1 MKKKQIPNSPLDDKE
16 TPKEIDNENE
26 IPLEDGSDIC
36 QQLMDRYSKSSAPQH
51 RHLMATAA
59 AMRSILSSESLPLSP
74 PAYFAAS
81 ISALDDDSAATLDST
96 AIGALL
102 TFLSLVVPAVPKGGI
117 ASGKAKEAVEVV
129 VRVLGKEGLG
139 VASLR
144 SGVKCLGLLLVGFS
158 DLQDWHSV
166 QFGLESLLGFA
177 IDKRPKV
184 RRCAQEYLEKFFK
197 SSQSSDVMK
206 EASKL
211 VLSLLKSH
219 MPVALTLN
227 TIKSADD
234 SKDETLSNPEHLE
247 VLHMLNVLKL
257 TVPYLS
263 ATIRLKILSELC
275 KLTSSE
281 FSILTRNIHK
291 TIEVFFGNSNAEAII
306 PATENIIVSLSSYVS
321 GEKNP
326 VDTLISAATLLK
338 CAVDKLY
345 AVDSNSWTKHTP
357 FVYDSLAALLSSEAS
372 VASHASDIMK
382 ELITDHIDLK
392 SLSSDNNGLGSEEAD
407 ALKSICS
414 IFENTLSSSDGI
426 PNEHVLA
433 VLTVLFQ
440 KLGES
445 SYIFMK
451 GIVHKL
457 ADLMTRISGNTSNTN
472 HLQNCVGSAVTVI
485 GPERILTLLPITL
498 SVDNFMHSNMWLV
511 SILKDYVVGA
521 SLSYYMEH
529 IVPLAKSFQ
538 EASCK
543 VKKSVIRQ
551 DLQAHS
557 HSLWGL
563 LPAFCRYSIDT
574 HKRFKALAE
583 LLIDILKEDSLMHE
597 NIAVAIQILVN
608 QNKNILRSGEDADE
622 SNNTVMGDSK
632 LELRIPDTY
641 SKKTA
646 TKNIK
651 ALSSCAPEIL
661 QALTDVFIH
670 SIPAKRLYLK
680 DAIGCLASITDSSIT
695 KRIFVLLVEKLQS
708 IDGEGEFVKQADNAD
723 EVVEKEKN
731 TNTMGKDASRC
742 IIMEL
747 ASSLISGAEE
757 DLIDF
762 IYVLIKQTFQE
773 TNEIGHHEAY
783 YALSRILEEHAWFC
797 SSKSEELIDLLLG
810 LKSPADTPSLRNR
823 LDCFNTLMVHT
834 LKVSSLEENTKPF
847 LILNEIIVTLKDG
860 KEETRKTTYDILLKM
875 SSTLRKS
882 SDLESDP
889 PYHKLISMI
898 MGYLSGSSPHIKSG
912 AVAALSVLVYDDPE
926 ICISV
931 PDLVSSILSLL
942 QTKAVEVIKAVLGFV
957 KVLVSTLQAKDL
969 QNFLSD
975 IINGVLQWSSISRN
989 HFRSKVTIILEILT
1003 RKCGI
1008 AAVQSVAP
1016 EKHKGF
1022 LNTVIE
1028 NRRGK
1033 TTSEETDV
1041 NDADKVPVG
1050 SSTEGSR
1057 KRRDKGFGAFKSKND
1072 MIEHRKRK
1080 RDKRDGGSKHAKSS
1094 EHVGHGGG
1102 MKMAKR
1108 AKHLGNSMKD
1118 HSEGNGKKKNF
1129 DKGSSTGRGQKRKIN
1144 QATTSQK
1151 GEAAGDKRHSFKVQ
1165 TRPKK
1170 FRGVNKK
1177 GDK

>member
-1 MKKKQIPNSPLDDKE
+1 MKKKQTPNSPFDDKE
-16 TPKEIDNENE
+16 TLKEFDNENE
-26 IPLEDGSDIC
+26 IPLKDGSDIC

-51 RHLMATAA
+51 RHLIATAA

-197 SSQSSDVMK
+197 SFQSSDVMK
-206 EASKL
+206 E
-211 VLSLLKSH
+211 
-219 MPVALTLN
+219 
-227 TIKSADD
+227 ADD

-306 PATENIIVSLSSYVS
+306 PVTENIIVSLSSYVS

-357 FVYDSLAALLSSEAS
+357 LVCDSLAALLSSEAS

-382 ELITDHIDLK
+382 ELISQHIDLK

-407 ALKSICS
+407 AIKSICS

-440 KLGES
+440 KL
-445 SYIFMK
+445 
-451 GIVHKL
+451 
-457 ADLMTRISGNTSNTN
+457 
-472 HLQNCVGSAVTVI
+472 
-485 GPERILTLLPITL
+485 
-498 SVDNFMHSNMWLV
+498 
-511 SILKDYVVGA
+511 
-521 SLSYYMEH
+521 
-529 IVPLAKSFQ
+529 
-538 EASCK
+538 

-551 DLQAHS
+551 DLQAHG

-563 LPAFCRYSIDT
+563 LPAFCRYPIDT

-622 SNNTVMGDSK
+622 SNNTVIGDSK
-632 LELRIPDTY
+632 LELRIPATY

-646 TKNIK
+646 TKNIR
-651 ALSSCAPEIL
+651 ALSSCASEIL
-661 QALTDVFIH
+661 QALTDVFVH

-695 KRIFVLLVEKLQS
+695 KRIFVSLVEKLQS
-708 IDGEGEFVKQADNAD
+708 IDGEGEFVKQAGNAD

-731 TNTMGKDASRC
+731 INTMGKDASRC

-783 YALSRILEEHAWFC
+783 YALSKILEEHAWFC

-810 LKSPADTPSLRNR
+810 LKSPADIPSLRNR

-875 SSTLRKS
+875 SYTLRKS

-975 IINGVLQWSSISRN
+975 IINGVLKWSSISRN

-1050 SSTEGSR
+1050 SSTEGSG

-1080 RDKRDGGSKHAKSS
+1080 RDKRDGVSKHAESS

-1108 AKHLGNSMKD
+1108 AKHFGKPMKS

-1129 DKGSSTGRGQKRKIN
+1129 DKGSGTSRGQKRKIN
-1144 QATTSQK
+1144 QATKSQK

>member
-144 SGVKCLGLLLVGFS
+144 SG
-158 DLQDWHSV
+158 DWHSV

-206 EASKL
+206 EA
-211 VLSLLKSH
+211 
-219 MPVALTLN
+219 T
-227 TIKSADD
+227 
-234 SKDETLSNPEHLE
+234 
-247 VLHMLNVLKL
+247 
-257 TVPYLS
+257 
-263 ATIRLKILSELC
+263 
-275 KLTSSE
+275 
-281 FSILTRNIHK
+281 
-291 TIEVFFGNSNAEAII
+291 
-306 PATENIIVSLSSYVS
+306 
-321 GEKNP
+321 
-326 VDTLISAATLLK
+326 
-338 CAVDKLY
+338 
-345 AVDSNSWTKHTP
+345 
-357 FVYDSLAALLSSEAS
+357 LLSSEAS

-762 IYVLIKQTFQE
+762 IYVLIKQTFQ
-773 TNEIGHHEAY
+773 
-783 YALSRILEEHAWFC
+783 
-797 SSKSEELIDLLLG
+797 
-810 LKSPADTPSLRNR
+810 
-823 LDCFNTLMVHT
+823 
-834 LKVSSLEENTKPF
+834 VSSLEENTKPF
-847 LILNEIIVTLKDG
+847 LILNEIIVTLKDV
-860 KEETRKTTYDILLKM
+860 R
-875 SSTLRKS
+875 
-882 SDLESDP
+882 
-889 PYHKLISMI
+889 
-898 MGYLSGSSPHIKSG
+898 
-912 AVAALSVLVYDDPE
+912 
-926 ICISV
+926 
-931 PDLVSSILSLL
+931 
-942 QTKAVEVIKAVLGFV
+942 
-957 KVLVSTLQAKDL
+957 
-969 QNFLSD
+969 
-975 IINGVLQWSSISRN
+975 
-989 HFRSKVTIILEILT
+989 
-1003 RKCGI
+1003 
-1008 AAVQSVAP
+1008 AP
-1016 EKHKGF
+1016 
-1022 LNTVIE
+1022 
-1028 NRRGK
+1028 
-1033 TTSEETDV
+1033 
-1041 NDADKVPVG
+1041 
-1050 SSTEGSR
+1050 
-1057 KRRDKGFGAFKSKND
+1057 
-1072 MIEHRKRK
+1072 
-1080 RDKRDGGSKHAKSS
+1080 
-1094 EHVGHGGG
+1094 
-1102 MKMAKR
+1102 
-1108 AKHLGNSMKD
+1108 
-1118 HSEGNGKKKNF
+1118 
-1129 DKGSSTGRGQKRKIN
+1129 
-1144 QATTSQK
+1144 
-1151 GEAAGDKRHSFKVQ
+1151 
-1165 TRPKK
+1165 PKK
-1170 FRGVNKK
+1170 FNHLLFFSLYFMG
-1177 GDK
+1177 